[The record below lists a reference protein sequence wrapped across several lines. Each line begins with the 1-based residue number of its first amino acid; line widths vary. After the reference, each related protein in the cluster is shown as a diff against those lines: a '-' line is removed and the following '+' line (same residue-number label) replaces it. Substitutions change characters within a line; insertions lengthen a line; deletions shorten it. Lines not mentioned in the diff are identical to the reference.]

1 VHIADILGIHVPS
14 IDPEDRGSR
23 ITINSD
29 KHYKVIFLAVHFV
42 NPNQCRTE
50 LKIRNFSDL
59 IEKCMI
65 NLYT

>member
-1 VHIADILGIHVPS
+1 MLPTFWGYVSS

-29 KHYKVIFLAVHFV
+29 RNYQGDILAVYFV
-42 NPNQCRTE
+42 NPNECRTD
-50 LKIRNFSDL
+50 LKIRNFSDF
-59 IEKCMI
+59 IEKNMV